1 MSDNKF
7 NIASGHTVDSNHRVG
22 VIPLVHST
30 CKLSHV
36 LGYLLQALS
45 LIQILKILKMWSS

>member
-22 VIPLVHST
+22 VIPLVHCT
-30 CKLSHV
+30 CKLSYV
-36 LGYLLQALS
+36 LAYLLQAFG
-45 LIQILKILKMWSS
+45 LI

>member
-22 VIPLVHST
+22 VIPLVHCT

-36 LGYLLQALS
+36 LGYLHQALG